1 MGVRVR
7 EKAQGSGV
15 WWVFVNHEGKRT
27 SRRIGR
33 RKAAEDV
40 AEKIEAALKLGQ
52 RALPKKEKKY
62 PSLREWYE
70 AYRTRILVGAR
81 EATRRC
87 YATSFNRILPALG
100 ETSLNQ
106 ITKLKV
112 QEFVAGLMRE
122 DLSRSTIRVI
132 CANLL
137 HRA

>member
-15 WWVFVNHEGKRT
+15 WWVFVNYEGKRT

-33 RKAAEDV
+33 QKAAEDA

-52 RALPKKEKKY
+52 TALPKKEQKEERC
-62 PSLREWYE
+62 PTLCEWYE

-87 YATSFNRILPALG
+87 YATSFNRILPPELCT
-100 ETSLNQ
+100 ESL
-106 ITKLKV
+106 
-112 QEFVAGLMRE
+112 
-122 DLSRSTIRVI
+122 SSTGVG
-132 CANLL
+132 
-137 HRA
+137 